1 MSIAKTGVCCG
12 CGIVMQGVYS
22 GNISIY
28 FPCQTKDKEA
38 LQWFHRK
45 WNSCRR
51 RQLRDIRMRKAP
63 LTDLMDLDI
72 YRSEKEKILTDLQSK
87 ITMFGGIYQN
97 HASTPYALSCLQQA
111 YRKIRED
118 NLFTKNT
125 NVLVS
130 RKKSLTNC

>member
-72 YRSEKEKILTDLQSK
+72 YRFRYFIRVPELAAFYNEKE
-87 ITMFGGIYQN
+87 
-97 HASTPYALSCLQQA
+97 
-111 YRKIRED
+111 
-118 NLFTKNT
+118 
-125 NVLVS
+125 V
-130 RKKSLTNC
+130 KSGLGCGF